1 MAKVHKFGTFGG
13 VFTPSILTILGVIM
27 YLRLPMIVGEA
38 GLWWTLGIIMIA
50 HLISVITGLSIS
62 SIATDKKVEAGG
74 TYYMISR
81 SLGLPIGGTLGLA
94 LFVGLSLSVSL
105 YLIGFS
111 ESFLSYLGYE
121 VSIDS
126 IRVAGTIV
134 LIAVTT
140 ITIISTSLAIKTQYI
155 IMAAIL
161 LSLISVF
168 MGKHEFGPPVSQSVE
183 GTSNSLIP
191 FMVLFGIFF
200 PAVTGFEAGVSMSG
214 DLKDPKRSIPF
225 GSIMAILVGLIV
237 YIGLTVFFSLT
248 VDAEMLAN
256 DPQVLLKISWL
267 PGLVIAGIW
276 GATLSSAL
284 GSILGA
290 PRILQAT
297 AVDKITP
304 RFFSRGVGPSNE
316 PRNALILT
324 FVIAETGILIG
335 ELNVIAR
342 VVSIFFITT
351 YGFIN
356 LSCAFETWTS
366 ADFRPTFRTPG
377 WISLLGAAACFI
389 VMIELDFVATLGA
402 FIILGGLYFYL
413 KRKELSLQSGDAWS
427 GIWSSLVKVSLQRLT
442 GDKEHKRNWR
452 PNILMFN
459 GADQAR
465 PFMLSLGNAISGK
478 LGLLSS
484 FELVQSDNALLTRLV
499 RQKPLSDTQDKTF
512 HHTYIC
518 NDLYSGIDEIIR
530 VYGFPGVEP
539 NTVLMGWT
547 HKRENKEKFLTLMK
561 RIQQYNFNSL
571 FLYHNNVSKIIT
583 NPTIDIWWS
592 GRGSNLSL
600 ALNILRHLTTSDPWS
615 RSSIRIC
622 TIVNNHDDKERIER
636 FMRNILTE
644 YRANATIK
652 IIDNHLTLQNEQEV
666 IGRESTG
673 TDVTIIGIQDSR
685 NGNLEETFLK
695 VEEIS
700 ELLGTA
706 LFIHASDAF
715 EEYNIIESTTAIATL
730 KNREWVLPDL
740 EKSKYPEIKMDIE
753 KIDDHGKELI
763 LALFHRVFKPGFQ
776 LERDLYNKVISLAK
790 KISSTLQNVH
800 KHNEPYQCRLA
811 IEKARKYFIEK
822 VNEFVGETLAGS
834 IHEQALSIQDGM
846 LWYLGQIE
854 DDINRFPKTKYIRRE
869 RGEFELKNSDANTLR
884 WFKII
889 QKLLHPFS
897 RRPIS
902 VKIKF
907 REGAGYF
914 FRDTRYYFLNMML
927 EDVEK
932 ILRASRE
939 RLHHYISWVDESFLS
954 IINDLTDE
962 SNVKDLAKRMEE
974 KAEELQNEHDESAS
988 RCLGRLQVEYRKN
1001 VTFFMRH
1008 LERLDFNRTIR
1019 KKRRTRTFYK
1029 KKKRK
1034 LINFSSEWT
1043 DKTVLDFN
1051 TLKTNVTLRHYYG
1064 MACEEIQDFNL
1075 KVGQFFENQQSKIES
1090 LKQTLADVSIT
1101 SGENSKQPELPE
1113 LNTDYNYLIESLQA
1127 MSEKLLL
1134 LTAGI
1139 AEKIAISVLYN
1150 KEEKVLTLPLRAM
1163 VIHLAETVLSAPF
1176 EIKLEAVLKEVKAIN
1191 FIIADR
1197 AKLAVF
1203 NLFNLKREE
1212 IIIRREE
1219 EMKTAIR
1226 SLHEESEK
1234 LRQIAE
1240 SITKEIEDHR
1250 GQLKDS
1256 LNVHVLAD
1264 MEGDFSQLVR
1274 LQKTRQLRSKLSEW
1288 LYAMSSVFNRAFI
1301 AVLYSGTK
1309 GILLARQLSSD
1320 IQFLSVNERIVEQV
1334 VRVTP
1339 KPDIIQKLPHYYVSL
1354 FNRRST
1360 IGDNFWVSRPKEEN
1374 KLEEIYQRY
1383 RANGRGMILVLSEP
1397 NAGKSAV
1404 CKHFALT
1411 KSDVHPAYHIFPPED
1426 GSVDVLVFEEALR
1439 KATGLQGDS
1448 ELLFSMLQQ
1457 NSMIIL
1463 HDLELW
1469 WERSEPHGLD
1479 VIRHIK
1485 WMVET
1490 FSDRCLFVVNTTPFS
1505 YSIINTAEPL
1515 DVHCAGIVRCSPF
1528 NSFEL
1533 KQLILTRHNSSGL
1546 SLDLISHMEGLTN
1559 QIKIA
1564 KVFNK
1569 LFTYSNGN
1577 PGVAMN
1583 AWLTGI
1589 QDYSDKVIT
1598 WKRPLYFD
1606 SSALKEM
1613 PEVWGHICFQLLIHN
1628 RMSVDKLERCLQMDR
1643 EQIMEITGVM
1653 QRLQLITEYTTS
1665 IYNLNSN
1672 MELLLVNYCKEK
1684 EWV

>member
-38 GLWWTLGIIMIA
+38 GLWSTLGIIMIA
-50 HLISVITGLSIS
+50 HLISVTTGLSIS

-121 VSIDS
+121 VSIAS

-168 MGKHEFGPPVSQSVE
+168 VGKHEFGPLLRQSVE
-183 GTSNSLIP
+183 GTSNNLIP

-237 YIGLTVFFSLT
+237 YVGLTVFFSLT
-248 VDAEMLAN
+248 VDADLLAN

-297 AVDKITP
+297 AADKITP

-377 WISLLGAAACFI
+377 WISLLGAIACFI
-389 VMIELDFVATLGA
+389 VMIELDFIATLGGSV
-402 FIILGGLYFYL
+402 ILGGLYFYL

-427 GIWSSLVKVSLQRLT
+427 GIWSSLVKASLHRLT
-442 GDKEHKRNWR
+442 GGKEHTRNWR

-465 PFMLSLGNAISGK
+465 QFMLSLGNAIAGK

-484 FELVQSDNALLTRLV
+484 FELVPSESAQLARLV
-499 RQKPLSDTQDKTF
+499 RQKSLPGSQDKTF
-512 HHTYIC
+512 HHTYLC
-518 NDLYSGIDEIIR
+518 NDIYSGIDEIIR

-547 HKRENKEKFLTLMK
+547 NKSENKDKFITLMR

-583 NPTIDIWWS
+583 DPTVDIWWS

-600 ALNILRHLTTSDPWS
+600 ALNILRHLTTSQPWN

-622 TIVNNHDDKERIER
+622 TILNNPDDKEKIER

-644 YRANATIK
+644 YRTSATIK
-652 IIDNHLTLQNEQEV
+652 IIDNHLTLQNEQE
-666 IGRESTG
+666 IISHESNG

-685 NGNLEETFLK
+685 HGNLEDTFRK

-700 ELLGTA
+700 KQIGTA

-715 EEYNIIESTTAIATL
+715 EEYNIIASTTSVTTL

-740 EKSKYPEIKMDIE
+740 EKSKYLEINLDIE
-753 KIDDHGKELI
+753 KIDDHGKELV
-763 LALFHRVFKPGFQ
+763 LALYQRVFKPAFQ
-776 LERDLYNKVISLAK
+776 LERDLYNKIISLAK
-790 KISSTLQNVH
+790 NISATLQNVH
-800 KHNEPYQCRLA
+800 KHHERYQRRVA
-811 IEKARKYFIEK
+811 IERARKYFIEK

-834 IHEQALSIQDGM
+834 IQDKALSIQEGM
-846 LWYLGQIE
+846 LWYLTQIE

-869 RGEFELKNSDANTLR
+869 RGEFELQRADASTLR
-884 WFKII
+884 WFKIT
-889 QKLLHPFS
+889 QKVLHPFS
-897 RRPIS
+897 RKPIP
-902 VKIKF
+902 VKIRF

-914 FRDTRYYFLNMML
+914 FRDTRYYFLNMIM

-939 RLHHYISWVDESFLS
+939 RLDHYVTWADESFFS
-954 IINDLTDE
+954 TINDPRDE
-962 SNVKDLAKRMEE
+962 FNIEDLAKRLEE
-974 KAEELQNEHDESAS
+974 KAEELHNEHDESAA

-1019 KKRRTRTFYK
+1019 KKRRTKNFYK
-1029 KKKRK
+1029 KKKRR
-1034 LINFSSEWT
+1034 LINFSSEWI

-1051 TLKTNVTLRHYYG
+1051 TLKTNITLRHYYG
-1064 MACEEIQDFNL
+1064 MACEEIENFNL
-1075 KVGQFFENQQSKIES
+1075 KIGQFFENQQCKIDT
-1090 LKQTLADVSIT
+1090 LKQTLKAVSIT
-1101 SGENSKQPELPE
+1101 PGENLKLPELPE
-1113 LNTDYNYLIESLQA
+1113 LNTDYNYLIESLQT

-1134 LTAGI
+1134 LTADI
-1139 AEKIAISVLYN
+1139 TEKIAVSVLYK

-1176 EIKLEAVLKEVKAIN
+1176 EIKLDAVLKEVKAIN

-1203 NLFNLKREE
+1203 NLFNLKNEE
-1212 IIIRREE
+1212 AIIRQEE
-1219 EMKTAIR
+1219 EMKTAIH

-1234 LRQIAE
+1234 LTQIAK
-1240 SITKEIEDHR
+1240 SIAKEIEEHR
-1250 GQLKDS
+1250 SRLKSS
-1256 LNVHVLAD
+1256 LNIHELGD

-1274 LQKTRQLRSKLSEW
+1274 LQKTRQLRSKLSER
-1288 LYAMSSVFNRAFI
+1288 LYALANMINKAFVV
-1301 AVLYSGTK
+1301 VLYSRTK

-1320 IQFLSVNERIVEQV
+1320 VQSLSVNERIFEQV
-1334 VRVTP
+1334 IRVTP
-1339 KPDIIQKLPHYYVSL
+1339 RPDIIQKLPHYYVSL
-1354 FNRRST
+1354 FNRRSS
-1360 IGDNFWVSRPKEEN
+1360 IGDNFWVSRPVEEI
-1374 KLEEIYQRY
+1374 KLEEIYRRY

-1397 NAGKSAV
+1397 NAGKSAI

-1411 KSDVHPAYHIFPPED
+1411 KSEVHTAYHVFPPED
-1426 GSVDVLVFEEALR
+1426 GSVDILVFEEVLR

-1448 ELLFSMLQQ
+1448 ELMFSMMPQ

-1490 FSDRCLFVVNTTPFS
+1490 FSNRCLFVVNTTPFS

-1515 DVHCAGIVRCSPF
+1515 DVHCAGIARCVPF

-1546 SLDLISHMEGLTN
+1546 SLDFISHMEGLTN

-1564 KVFNK
+1564 RVFNK

-1589 QDYSDKVIT
+1589 HDYSDKVIT
-1598 WKRPLYFD
+1598 WKRPLYLD
-1606 SSALKEM
+1606 GSALKEM

-1643 EQIMEITGVM
+1643 QQIMEITGVM